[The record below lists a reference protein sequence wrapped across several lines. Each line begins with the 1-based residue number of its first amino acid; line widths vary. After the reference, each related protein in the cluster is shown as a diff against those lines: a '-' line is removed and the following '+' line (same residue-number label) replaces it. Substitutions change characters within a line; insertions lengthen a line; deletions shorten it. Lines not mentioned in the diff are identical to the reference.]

1 MAVLSELE
9 RRRLIE
15 RKVDPS
21 HRRRNIVSITRAG
34 SEQLRALD
42 KVIDEVQERVLEPL
56 SQNERRQLTKLLRKL
71 AGGG

>member
-1 MAVLSELE
+1 VAVLSELE

>member
-1 MAVLSELE
+1 
-9 RRRLIE
+9 LIE